1 MTIHI
6 PHQTFDSK
14 VLNKMHTGFERISR
28 VDFLWARKHIGFH
41 VAYII
46 LCTKNMNAGLLYNL
60 TLPVK
65 SKNTIIMSYRS
76 NNILVILFC
85 PLRVLLSCPTFSTW
99 TLDYWCIR
107 LSIECD
113 CTYPCFLS
121 PYSKS
126 IRSLLSN
133 PNQWRVRL
141 GASPL
146 SVSPSP
152 QFVLGNQW
160 NQRF

>member
-14 VLNKMHTGFERISR
+14 VLNKMHTSFERISC
-28 VDFLWARKHIGFH
+28 VDCLWVRKHTGFH

-76 NNILVILFC
+76 NSILVILFC

-99 TLDYWCIR
+99 TLDYCAHETLDHPFPCYR
-107 LSIECD
+107 ETNKLSQERKRQQLFAQ
-113 CTYPCFLS
+113 P
-121 PYSKS
+121 S
-126 IRSLLSN
+126 IL
-133 PNQWRVRL
+133 
-141 GASPL
+141 AIK
-146 SVSPSP
+146 
-152 QFVLGNQW
+152 
-160 NQRF
+160 